1 MDVPGAP
8 DAPPDAT
15 WSTTGQP
22 YAWVPSLI
30 GGAILIAV
38 IWVPVFIVTGFAFS
52 ESWVILAI
60 AFPCIGFPVVWG
72 CLPNQYRFRIS
83 ITPDSVVYA
92 QAKKTRTFHRADVI
106 AVIVTPSTEGGGGPF
121 LVVRGE
127 DGTKHSV
134 QLRDVRWPVREL
146 AEHLDVPYRGPQ
158 GGFDLAWVLSYVAVF
173 IAVTGASGGIFAFTR
188 GWIAAGIVALVA
200 AAAAFAWYW
209 QHFPHWARQLPS

>member
-8 DAPPDAT
+8 EAPPDAT

-30 GGAILIAV
+30 GGAVVVAV
-38 IWVPVFIVTGFAFS
+38 LWVPTFVLSG
-52 ESWVILAI
+52 SWVVLMIVA
-60 AFPCIGFPVVWG
+60 PCIGFLVVWG

-83 ITPDSVVYA
+83 ITPDSVIYA
-92 QAKKTRTFHRADVI
+92 EAKKTQTFRRADVI

-121 LVVRGE
+121 LMVRGE

-134 QLRDVRWPVREL
+134 QLRDVRWPVRDL

-158 GGFDLAWVLSYVAVF
+158 GGFDLTWFLSYVAVF
-173 IAVTGASGGIFAFTR
+173 SVVIGACGAIFAFTQ
-188 GWIAAGIVALVA
+188 GWTAAGIAALVA

-209 QHFPHWARQLPS
+209 HRFQHWTRQLPS